1 VPSQLAFAPHACT
14 RSCTWGHPSSP
25 LAGGSWGSTL
35 ALAYAE
41 SHPER
46 VTHLVL
52 RGIFLLRKREI
63 DWFYQSGAD
72 ALFPDAWEKYLA
84 VIPPAERGDLVTA
97 YHKRL
102 TSSDDAV
109 MVEAAKAW
117 SVWEGTTSKL
127 FVDPAYVEHFGGDRF
142 SLSFARIENH
152 YFVNRE
158 AANTNPPLPSFR
170 THCHDVWPSV
180 LLLTCGRRFPGAG
193 GQAAAGRG
201 PHPTHPHRH
210 RAGPVRPRVS
220 HDQVSQGRQ
229 R

>member
-1 VPSQLAFAPHACT
+1 M
-14 RSCTWGHPSSP
+14 
-25 LAGGSWGSTL
+25 
-35 ALAYAE
+35 
-41 SHPER
+41 
-46 VTHLVL
+46 THLVL

-84 VIPPAERGDLVTA
+84 IIPPAERGDLVTA

-158 AANTNPPLPSFR
+158 WRPCAARGMVAWFL
-170 THCHDVWPSV
+170 
-180 LLLTCGRRFPGAG
+180 GA
-193 GQAAAGRG
+193 QRAACA
-201 PHPTHPHRH
+201 
-210 RAGPVRPRVS
+210 
-220 HDQVSQGRQ
+220 
-229 R
+229 